1 MTSTLSGREAAAP
14 HAVATDAFLDS
25 LGRIDAALDETPF
38 FYTER
43 VALGDDSK
51 TTVHV
56 LRQELRN
63 TAVTVA
69 DLGSAKRVTDVCAE
83 SGGRVVAAMSGGFF
97 AREAGM
103 PLGELWIDGRRRSH
117 VPFPTP
123 WGDVRGSLL
132 VDADGITID
141 RRDALPA
148 RPDGDLLQV
157 GPVLVTGGQT
167 TPGLAS
173 DVEGFGAGSGQFD
186 SDITDGRYPRAAI
199 GYDDTYVYAVVVDG
213 RSDGDPLQAGPVL
226 VTDGRANAGLATDGE
241 GFGAASGQFD
251 SDITDGRYPRAA
263 IGYDDTY
270 VYAVVV
276 DGRSDGDAGMS
287 LTELADFMSERLGV
301 TAALNLDGGGSATLA
316 ARDPEG
322 AFHVINNPMDAHN
335 VPTPGGSRELYS
347 AIVFT
352 QL

>member
-38 FYTER
+38 VYTER

-63 TAVTVA
+63 TAVKVA

-103 PLGELWIDGRRRSH
+103 PLGELWIDGRRQSH

-132 VDADGITID
+132 LDADGITID
-141 RRDALPA
+141 RRNALPA
-148 RPDGDLLQV
+148 RPDGDLLQA
-157 GPVLVTGGQT
+157 GPVLVAGGQT
-167 TPGLAS
+167 TPDLAS
-173 DVEGFGAGSGQFD
+173 DVEGFGAG
-186 SDITDGRYPRAAI
+186 
-199 GYDDTYVYAVVVDG
+199 
-213 RSDGDPLQAGPVL
+213 
-226 VTDGRANAGLATDGE
+226 
-241 GFGAASGQFD
+241 SGQFD

>member
-1 MTSTLSGREAAAP
+1 MTSTLSGRVAATP
-14 HAVATDAFLDS
+14 HAVATEAFLDS

-38 FYTER
+38 VYTER

-63 TAVTVA
+63 TAVKVA

-103 PLGELWIDGRRRSH
+103 PLGELWIDGRRQSH

-148 RPDGDLLQV
+148 RPDGDLLQA
-157 GPVLVTGGQT
+157 GPVLVAGGQT

-173 DVEGFGAGSGQFD
+173 DVEGFGAG
-186 SDITDGRYPRAAI
+186 
-199 GYDDTYVYAVVVDG
+199 
-213 RSDGDPLQAGPVL
+213 
-226 VTDGRANAGLATDGE
+226 
-241 GFGAASGQFD
+241 SGQFD

>member
-1 MTSTLSGREAAAP
+1 MTTTSTLSGRDAATP
-14 HAVATDAFLDS
+14 HAVATDLFLDS

-38 FYTER
+38 VYTER
-43 VALGDDSK
+43 VALADDSK

-63 TAVTVA
+63 TVVKVA
-69 DLGSAKRVTDVCAE
+69 NLGSARRVTDVCTE
-83 SGGRVVAAMSGGFF
+83 SGGQVVAAMSGGFF

-103 PLGELWIDGRRRSH
+103 PLGELWIGGRRQSH
-117 VPFPTP
+117 VPFPAP

-132 VDADGITID
+132 IDADGITID
-141 RRDALPA
+141 RRSTLPSQ
-148 RPDGDLLQV
+148 PDGDLLQA
-157 GPVLVTGGQT
+157 GPVLVTGGRT
-167 TPGLAS
+167 TMDLAA
-173 DVEGFGAGSGQFD
+173 DGEGFGAGSGQFD

-213 RSDGDPLQAGPVL
+213 RSDGDV
-226 VTDGRANAGLATDGE
+226 
-241 GFGAASGQFD
+241 
-251 SDITDGRYPRAA
+251 
-263 IGYDDTY
+263 
-270 VYAVVV
+270 
-276 DGRSDGDAGMS
+276 GMS
-287 LTELADFMSERLGV
+287 LTELADFMTERLGV

-322 AFHVINNPMDAHN
+322 AFHVINNPMDGHN
-335 VPTPGGSRELYS
+335 LPTPGGSRELYS

>member
-1 MTSTLSGREAAAP
+1 MTTTSTLSGRDSATP
-14 HAVATDAFLDS
+14 HTVATDLFLDS
-25 LGRIDAALDETPF
+25 LGRIDAALEDTPF
-38 FYTER
+38 VYTER

-63 TAVTVA
+63 TVVKVA
-69 DLGSAKRVTDVCAE
+69 DLGSARRVTDVCTEA
-83 SGGRVVAAMSGGFF
+83 GGRVVAAMSGGFF
-97 AREAGM
+97 ARNAGM
-103 PLGELWIDGRRRSH
+103 ALGELWIGGERQSH
-117 VPFPTP
+117 VPFPAP
-123 WGDVRGSLL
+123 WADVRGSLL
-132 VDADGITID
+132 VDADGITIG
-141 RRDALPA
+141 RRDMLPSQPA
-148 RPDGDLLQV
+148 GDL
-157 GPVLVTGGQT
+157 
-167 TPGLAS
+167 
-173 DVEGFGAGSGQFD
+173 
-186 SDITDGRYPRAAI
+186 
-199 GYDDTYVYAVVVDG
+199 
-213 RSDGDPLQAGPVL
+213 LQAGPVL
-226 VTDGRANAGLATDGE
+226 VAGGQTAVDLAADGE

-276 DGRSDGDAGMS
+276 DGRSDGDVGMS
-287 LTELADFMSERLGV
+287 LTELADFMTERLGV

-322 AFHVINNPMDAHN
+322 AFHVINNPMDSHN

>member
-38 FYTER
+38 VYTER

-117 VPFPTP
+117 VPFPAP

-132 VDADGITID
+132 LDADGITID
-141 RRDALPA
+141 RRAALPA
-148 RPDGDLLQV
+148 RPDGDLLQA
-157 GPVLVTGGQT
+157 GPVLVAGGQT
-167 TPGLAS
+167 TPDLAS
-173 DVEGFGAGSGQFD
+173 DVEGFGAG
-186 SDITDGRYPRAAI
+186 
-199 GYDDTYVYAVVVDG
+199 
-213 RSDGDPLQAGPVL
+213 
-226 VTDGRANAGLATDGE
+226 
-241 GFGAASGQFD
+241 SGQFD

>member
-1 MTSTLSGREAAAP
+1 MTSTLSGRGAAAS
-14 HAVATDAFLDS
+14 HAVATEAFLDS

-38 FYTER
+38 VYTER

-103 PLGELWIDGRRRSH
+103 PLGELWIDGRRQSH

-132 VDADGITID
+132 LDADGITID
-141 RRDALPA
+141 RRAALPA
-148 RPDGDLLQV
+148 RPDGDLLQA
-157 GPVLVTGGQT
+157 GPVLVAGGQT
-167 TPGLAS
+167 TPDLAS
-173 DVEGFGAGSGQFD
+173 DVEGFGAG
-186 SDITDGRYPRAAI
+186 
-199 GYDDTYVYAVVVDG
+199 
-213 RSDGDPLQAGPVL
+213 
-226 VTDGRANAGLATDGE
+226 
-241 GFGAASGQFD
+241 SGQFD

>member
-1 MTSTLSGREAAAP
+1 MTSTLSGRGAAAS
-14 HAVATDAFLDS
+14 HAVATEAFLDS

-38 FYTER
+38 VYTER

-63 TAVTVA
+63 TAVKVA

-103 PLGELWIDGRRRSH
+103 PLGELWIDGRRQSH

-148 RPDGDLLQV
+148 RPDGDLLQA
-157 GPVLVTGGQT
+157 GPVLVAGGQT

-173 DVEGFGAGSGQFD
+173 DVEGFGAG
-186 SDITDGRYPRAAI
+186 
-199 GYDDTYVYAVVVDG
+199 
-213 RSDGDPLQAGPVL
+213 
-226 VTDGRANAGLATDGE
+226 
-241 GFGAASGQFD
+241 SGQFD

-322 AFHVINNPMDAHN
+322 LFHVINNPMDAHN

>member
-1 MTSTLSGREAAAP
+1 MTSTLSGRGAAAS
-14 HAVATDAFLDS
+14 HAVATEAFLDS

-38 FYTER
+38 VYTER

-63 TAVTVA
+63 TAVKVA

-103 PLGELWIDGRRRSH
+103 PLGELWIDGRRQSH

-148 RPDGDLLQV
+148 RPDGDLLQA

-167 TPGLAS
+167 TPDLAS
-173 DVEGFGAGSGQFD
+173 DVEGFGAG
-186 SDITDGRYPRAAI
+186 
-199 GYDDTYVYAVVVDG
+199 
-213 RSDGDPLQAGPVL
+213 
-226 VTDGRANAGLATDGE
+226 
-241 GFGAASGQFD
+241 SGQFD

-322 AFHVINNPMDAHN
+322 GFHVINNPMDAHN

-352 QL
+352 QR

>member
-1 MTSTLSGREAAAP
+1 MTSTLSGREAATP
-14 HAVATDAFLDS
+14 HAVATEAFLDS

-38 FYTER
+38 VYTER

-63 TAVTVA
+63 TAVKVA

-103 PLGELWIDGRRRSH
+103 PLGELWIDGRRQSH

-148 RPDGDLLQV
+148 RPDGDLLQA
-157 GPVLVTGGQT
+157 GPVLVAGGQT

-213 RSDGDPLQAGPVL
+213 RSDGD
-226 VTDGRANAGLATDGE
+226 
-241 GFGAASGQFD
+241 
-251 SDITDGRYPRAA
+251 
-263 IGYDDTY
+263 
-270 VYAVVV
+270 
-276 DGRSDGDAGMS
+276 AGMS
-287 LTELADFMSERLGV
+287 LSELADFMSERLGV

>member
-63 TAVTVA
+63 TAVKVA

-117 VPFPTP
+117 VPFPAP

-132 VDADGITID
+132 LDADGITID
-141 RRDALPA
+141 RRNALPA
-148 RPDGDLLQV
+148 RPDGDLLQA
-157 GPVLVTGGQT
+157 GPVLVAGGQT
-167 TPGLAS
+167 TPDLAS
-173 DVEGFGAGSGQFD
+173 DVEGFGAG
-186 SDITDGRYPRAAI
+186 
-199 GYDDTYVYAVVVDG
+199 
-213 RSDGDPLQAGPVL
+213 
-226 VTDGRANAGLATDGE
+226 
-241 GFGAASGQFD
+241 SGQFD

>member
-38 FYTER
+38 VYTER

-63 TAVTVA
+63 TAVKVA

-103 PLGELWIDGRRRSH
+103 PLGELWIDGRRQSH

-132 VDADGITID
+132 LDADGITID

-148 RPDGDLLQV
+148 RPDGDLLQA
-157 GPVLVTGGQT
+157 GPVLVAGGQT
-167 TPGLAS
+167 TPDLAS
-173 DVEGFGAGSGQFD
+173 DVEGFGAG
-186 SDITDGRYPRAAI
+186 
-199 GYDDTYVYAVVVDG
+199 
-213 RSDGDPLQAGPVL
+213 
-226 VTDGRANAGLATDGE
+226 
-241 GFGAASGQFD
+241 SGQFD

>member
-1 MTSTLSGREAAAP
+1 MTSTLSGRGAATP
-14 HAVATDAFLDS
+14 HAVATEAFLDS

-38 FYTER
+38 VYTER

-132 VDADGITID
+132 LDADGITID
-141 RRDALPA
+141 RRNALPA
-148 RPDGDLLQV
+148 RPDGDLLQA
-157 GPVLVTGGQT
+157 GPVLVAGGQT
-167 TPGLAS
+167 TPDLAS
-173 DVEGFGAGSGQFD
+173 DVEGFGAG
-186 SDITDGRYPRAAI
+186 
-199 GYDDTYVYAVVVDG
+199 
-213 RSDGDPLQAGPVL
+213 
-226 VTDGRANAGLATDGE
+226 
-241 GFGAASGQFD
+241 SGQFD

>member
-38 FYTER
+38 VYTER

-148 RPDGDLLQV
+148 RPDGDLLQA

-173 DVEGFGAGSGQFD
+173 DVEGFGAG
-186 SDITDGRYPRAAI
+186 
-199 GYDDTYVYAVVVDG
+199 
-213 RSDGDPLQAGPVL
+213 
-226 VTDGRANAGLATDGE
+226 
-241 GFGAASGQFD
+241 SGQFD

>member
-1 MTSTLSGREAAAP
+1 MTSTLSGREAATP
-14 HAVATDAFLDS
+14 HAVATEAFLDS

-38 FYTER
+38 VYTER
-43 VALGDDSK
+43 VALADDSK

-103 PLGELWIDGRRRSH
+103 PLGELWIDGRRQSH

-132 VDADGITID
+132 LDADGITID
-141 RRDALPA
+141 RRNALPA
-148 RPDGDLLQV
+148 RPDGDLLQA
-157 GPVLVTGGQT
+157 GPVLVAGGQT
-167 TPGLAS
+167 TPDLAS
-173 DVEGFGAGSGQFD
+173 DVEGFGAG
-186 SDITDGRYPRAAI
+186 
-199 GYDDTYVYAVVVDG
+199 
-213 RSDGDPLQAGPVL
+213 
-226 VTDGRANAGLATDGE
+226 
-241 GFGAASGQFD
+241 SGQFD